1 MWAIEAE
8 GLVKVYRKSWW
19 QREEQRVLQEV
30 SLRVRPGSIF
40 GILGPNGAGKTTLIS
55 ILATLLRP
63 EAGRATVLGLDVLR
77 QAAALRPRL
86 NLVSGATKFIW
97 SLTVEDN
104 LRFYGRLYGLYGRL
118 LAARVAEVVELFE
131 LDPWRRQTFENLS
144 TGIKQRLALA
154 KAFLTRPE
162 LLFLDEPTLGLDP
175 LAAAHTRQEIQRL
188 NQAAGLTIILTTHNM
203 REAESLCQEVA
214 FLRQGR
220 VVAQGRLPELQRQL
234 ALGDRLFF
242 AFANSLPELAW
253 SSFPGL
259 LACRPQGKAL
269 ELVVDNAE
277 IRLPAVMAALLAR
290 WVVVER
296 LKVQPVD
303 LEELYREMAL

>member
-1 MWAIEAE
+1 MWAIAAE
-8 GLVKVYRKSWW
+8 GLVKKYRKSWW
-19 QREEQRVLQEV
+19 RREEQVVLQEV

-86 NLVSGATKFIW
+86 NLVSGATKFVW

-104 LRFYGRLYGLYGRL
+104 LRFYGRLYGLYGRQ
-118 LAARVAEVVELFE
+118 LASRVEEMIELFE
-131 LDPWRRQTFENLS
+131 LGAWRRQTFENLS

-154 KAFLTRPE
+154 KAFLTKPE

-175 LAAAHTRQEIQRL
+175 VAAAHTRQEILRL
-188 NQAAGLTIILTTHNM
+188 NQTAGLTIILTTHNM
-203 REAESLCQEVA
+203 REAESLCHEVA
-214 FLRQGR
+214 FLRQGQI
-220 VVAQGRLPELQRQL
+220 VAQGPVAELQKKL
-234 ALGDRLFF
+234 ALGDRLVLT
-242 AFANSLPELAW
+242 FANSLPEMPW
-253 SSFPGL
+253 SGLPGL
-259 LACRPQGKAL
+259 LAYQRRGKAL
-269 ELVVDNAE
+269 ELIVDNAE
-277 IRLPAVMAALLAR
+277 IRLPAIMAALLRQGAAID
-290 WVVVER
+290 R

-303 LEELYREMAL
+303 LEELYFEMAL

>member
-1 MWAIEAE
+1 MWAIAAE
-8 GLVKVYRKSWW
+8 GLVKKYRKSWW
-19 QREEQRVLQEV
+19 RREEQVVLQEV

-86 NLVSGATKFIW
+86 NLVSGATKFVW

-104 LRFYGRLYGLYGRL
+104 LRFYGRLYGLYGRQ
-118 LAARVAEVVELFE
+118 LASRVEEMIELFE
-131 LDPWRRQTFENLS
+131 LGAWRRQTFENLS

-154 KAFLTRPE
+154 KAFLTKPE

-175 LAAAHTRQEIQRL
+175 VAAAHTRQEILRL
-188 NQAAGLTIILTTHNM
+188 NQTAGLTIILTTHNM
-203 REAESLCQEVA
+203 REAESLCHEVA
-214 FLRQGR
+214 FLRQGQI
-220 VVAQGRLPELQRQL
+220 VAQGPVAELQKKL
-234 ALGDRLFF
+234 ALGDRLFLT
-242 AFANSLPELAW
+242 FANFLPEMPW
-253 SSFPGL
+253 SGLPGL
-259 LACRPQGKAL
+259 LAYQRRGKAL
-269 ELVVDNAE
+269 ELIVDNAE
-277 IRLPAVMAALLAR
+277 IRLPAIMAALLRQGAAID
-290 WVVVER
+290 R

-303 LEELYREMAL
+303 LEELYFEMAL